1 MPRVRTII
9 ASLLRGLR
17 AKQSIYWQAV
27 HSLGRGGS
35 SVAGRPGSGAGSRS
49 SSGSERYRWK
59 VDPPW
64 RKNVKFYGGVPP
76 FPTIPLLLQPLGN
89 RNSITRNLRHPKYIT
104 HSISIS
110 PLFFSL
116 SLFFGFVNIRKES
129 TNWRWRYFWHSNFC
143 RILLPLIN
151 DTLRISYTKSA
162 PELELTLNP
171 NPYNPLIPSPFFFLF
186 FSTARIDWPTYTF
199 VVVLNVKL
207 IINHAIS
214 DLLFPFTPFV
224 FFPSPIL
231 FYYFLI
237 PACSTNTVAGF
248 FFLSLLSLYIWK
260 EL

>member
-110 PLFFSL
+110 PLFFLSL
-116 SLFFGFVNIRKES
+116 SLFWICKYPEGVDELALA
-129 TNWRWRYFWHSNFC
+129 
-143 RILLPLIN
+143 LLL
-151 DTLRISYTKSA
+151 A
-162 PELELTLNP
+162 FELLSHP
-171 NPYNPLIPSPFFFLF
+171 
-186 FSTARIDWPTYTF
+186 
-199 VVVLNVKL
+199 
-207 IINHAIS
+207 
-214 DLLFPFTPFV
+214 TPFNQWY
-224 FFPSPIL
+224 SS
-231 FYYFLI
+231 Y
-237 PACSTNTVAGF
+237 
-248 FFLSLLSLYIWK
+248 
-260 EL
+260 

>member
-1 MPRVRTII
+1 MKGRSTLKEKCQILWRCSTLPHHTSSPSTSRKSQLYYSKFTT
-9 ASLLRGLR
+9 S
-17 AKQSIYWQAV
+17 QIYY
-27 HSLGRGGS
+27 SFDL
-35 SVAGRPGSGAGSRS
+35 
-49 SSGSERYRWK
+49 
-59 VDPPW
+59 DL
-64 RKNVKFYGGVPP
+64 
-76 FPTIPLLLQPLGN
+76 PTF
-89 RNSITRNLRHPKYIT
+89 
-104 HSISIS
+104 
-110 PLFFSL
+110 FFSL

-248 FFLSLLSLYIWK
+248 FFLSLLSLYI
-260 EL
+260 